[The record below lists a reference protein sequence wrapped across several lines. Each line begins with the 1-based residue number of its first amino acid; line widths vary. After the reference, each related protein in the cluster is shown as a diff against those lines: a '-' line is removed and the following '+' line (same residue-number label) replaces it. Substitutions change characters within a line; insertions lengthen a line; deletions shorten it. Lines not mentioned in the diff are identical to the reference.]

1 MLSLRPVVS
10 PEREPNRGLSPGGT
24 SGGVGTFL
32 VGLAMVVGGGYLLL
46 NQVQVTSSYWTF
58 GGQGSFGLSLL
69 PLLAGIAFLFFDGK
83 SILGWLLTFGGAVI
97 IFVGIITHLDIY
109 FRQTSLFNTL
119 VMLVLLAGGI
129 GLVARSL
136 REH

>member
-10 PEREPNRGLSPGGT
+10 PERGPGRELSPGGT
-24 SGGVGTFL
+24 SGGLGTFL
-32 VGLAMVVGGGYLLL
+32 AGLAMVVAGGYLLL

-83 SILGWLLTFGGAVI
+83 SILGWLLTVAGAVI
-97 IFVGIITHLDIY
+97 ILAGVLMHMDIY

-119 VMLVLLAGGI
+119 VMLGLLFGGV

-136 REH
+136 RSS